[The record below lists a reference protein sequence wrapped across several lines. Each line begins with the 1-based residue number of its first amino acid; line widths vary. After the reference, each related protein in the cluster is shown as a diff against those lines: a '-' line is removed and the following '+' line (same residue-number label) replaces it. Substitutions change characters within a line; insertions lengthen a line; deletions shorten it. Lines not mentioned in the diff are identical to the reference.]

1 MAEKNDE
8 AAAWANCK
16 NAAGAAVK
24 FSNGFLGLR
33 KNGSDTA
40 KLGDTDVQR
49 FLDLVRAISWV
60 ESKHGTGA
68 GEKPKVDP
76 MQCGN
81 PGDVWWKELTGQ
93 LTTMDRFVRGPGL
106 GNLDADDLPAAA
118 AATTGFEP
126 KADLKKLGTD
136 VKKGHNATGFAVE
149 HSYYWAV
156 PILIH
161 KTNKAAGDKTYQ
173 CSDLARSRLIA
184 GAVSYNGGGDGNYQ
198 TKIEHAL
205 DLFGGLPVLIA

>member
-1 MAEKNDE
+1 MAEKDDE

-16 NAAGAAVK
+16 GVAGAAVK
-24 FSNGFLGLR
+24 FANGFLGLR
-33 KNGSDTA
+33 KNGSDTD

-49 FLDLVRAISWV
+49 FLELVRAISWV

-106 GNLDADDLPAAA
+106 SNLDADKLPEEAAS
-118 AATTGFEP
+118 TSGFEP
-126 KADLKKLGTD
+126 KAELQKLGTD
-136 VKKGHNATGFAVE
+136 VKKGHNAASFVIE
-149 HSYYWAV
+149 HSYCWAV

-161 KTNKAAGDKTYQ
+161 KTNIAASAKTYQ
-173 CSDLARSRLIA
+173 CGGLSRSRLVT
-184 GAVSYNGGGDGNYQ
+184 GAVKYNGGGDSDYQ

-205 DLFGGLPVLIA
+205 DLFGGLPVLVA